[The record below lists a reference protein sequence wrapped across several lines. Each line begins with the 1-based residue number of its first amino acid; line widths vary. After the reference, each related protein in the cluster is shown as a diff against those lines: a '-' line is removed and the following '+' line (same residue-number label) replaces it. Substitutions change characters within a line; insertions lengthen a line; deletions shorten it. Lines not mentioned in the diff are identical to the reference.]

1 MTILGNLIDNAVDAA
16 QGGVRPRV
24 TVTARTEEDGSELVL
39 RVGDTGPGVDPD
51 RAEELFRLGYSTKP
65 SGPGGRGLGLALVR
79 QAVSRHG
86 GTLAVTSGEDGGAV
100 FDVRVPLRE
109 TAGAVVNGAD
119 GADGA
124 AANGANGVDGAGGA
138 GSAGANGVDGADGA
152 DGAGGAGGAAANG
165 VDGAGGAGANGAGG
179 PAANGVDG
187 AGGAG
192 GPAANGADGA
202 DGAGAAV
209 NGVGGP
215 AVNGVGGP
223 AVNGVGGAR

>member
-1 MTILGNLIDNAVDAA
+1 M
-16 QGGVRPRV
+16 

-86 GTLAVTSGEDGGAV
+86 GTLAVTSGDDGGAV

-124 AANGANGVDGAGGA
+124 AANGVDGAGGA
-138 GSAGANGVDGADGA
+138 GGAGANGAGGPAANGVDGADGA
-152 DGAGGAGGAAANG
+152 
-165 VDGAGGAGANGAGG
+165 DGAGGAGANGAGG

-192 GPAANGADGA
+192 GPAANGVDGA